1 MVTEMENERKRKN
14 RITDVEYAFPP
25 KSFHDKV
32 IYFLDL
38 FPVRKLEE
46 YQQARNLLLAD
57 TRGNYQ
63 FYKGLQWRFSEFLE
77 YLSEKEP
84 GEVRS
89 FSEGPWVD
97 IGIGLAQQGHL
108 ALAEDFYKTLYRSL
122 LSLQDATGNRL
133 HKGAALHQIGWVNLS
148 LTGRVKRAKKYFQL
162 AMIEDVID
170 DQPSYASRPAF
181 IVLSNEYQIPESELD
196 SLAGKVISQL
206 EKGISPLF
214 PEKFFLDFALDES
227 IAKVRDSDRELF
239 DINHNFAKTLFDLAK
254 KEDSSSNEKG
264 KALEELMAYL
274 SSSISG
280 FEVRADIR
288 TRDAQHDLIIRNTIQ
303 EDPIFQEFGRYI
315 LVECKNWEE
324 SVGVKEVRDFISK
337 IRFAYCTSGIMV
349 ARNGVTGSGKDSE
362 KDKRD
367 AELVILKEFH
377 QDSIVVIVL
386 DSGDLEN
393 IIGSRTNLLTIL
405 LDAYE
410 EVKLDLMR

>member
-1 MVTEMENERKRKN
+1 MEKEAEQKRKN
-14 RITDVEYAFPP
+14 KITDVEYVFPP

-38 FPVRKLEE
+38 FPIKDFEE
-46 YQQARNLLLAD
+46 YQRAKSFLLSD

-63 FYKGLQWRFSEFLE
+63 FYKGLRWRFSEFLE
-77 YLSEKEP
+77 RLSKKEP
-84 GEVRS
+84 DEVRS
-89 FSEGPWVD
+89 FSEGPWID

-108 ALAEDFYKTLYRSL
+108 TLAEDFYKTLYRNL

-133 HKGAALHQIGWVNLS
+133 HKGASLHQIGWVNLF
-148 LTGRVKRAKKYFQL
+148 LTGRAKRAKKYFQL

-170 DQPSYASRPAF
+170 DQPSYAFRPAF

-196 SLAGKVISQL
+196 ALANNVTSRL
-206 EKGISPLF
+206 EEGVSPLF
-214 PEKFFLDFALDES
+214 PEKFLLSFTLDEG

-239 DINHNFAKTLFDLAK
+239 DINHIFAKASFELAR
-254 KEDSSSNEKG
+254 KENTSSTEKG
-264 KALEELMAYL
+264 KALEELIAYL
-274 SSSISG
+274 FSSISG
-280 FEVRADIR
+280 FEVRSDVR

-315 LVECKNWEE
+315 LVECKNWENP
-324 SVGVKEVRDFISK
+324 VGVKEVRDFISK

-349 ARNGVTGSGKDSE
+349 AKNGVTGSSDDRE

-377 QDSIVVIVL
+377 QDNIVVIVL
-386 DSGDLEN
+386 DGEDLEH
-393 IIGSRTNLLTIL
+393 IVSGRTNLLTVL
-405 LDAYE
+405 LNAYE
-410 EVKLDLMR
+410 GVKLDKKRET